1 MSTTWVDTMAVGGA
15 AIENADSASGQ
26 APAHAAAQG
35 SLKHVETGE
44 KSDAVAWAR
53 DQQQELAD
61 DERCGAWLDG
71 DAKRPAPAKPRGA
84 FRSVAALSAAGKP
97 QNMCMY
103 ELCPS
108 PMHSNKWRTVTS
120 TTGAGGRDWSAL
132 CGKTLCDSCYSTYR
146 KHGTFVRSVRTDE
159 GWVRSSDGQVLAKSC
174 DASRDRSAQ
183 RAPPAPSRAA
193 KRACVVAATAPAG
206 GPHQSRDSAGRPKRE
221 RRPSSK
227 LRAADAEPKAKI
239 ERTFAMTAAHAD
251 MECQFARDYLG
262 ASVFA
267 RSITPAHLACF
278 DVYAQPPPL
287 PAPTELCHSYS
298 HAFQMEE
305 PALFAAQEPGLDLQ
319 APHAVSSPG
328 SFCSLSTEDGGQD
341 FDCIDAG
348 VNEMRHFN
356 EMDFLAP
363 IF

>member
-84 FRSVAALSAAGKP
+84 VRSVAALSAAGKP

-278 DVYAQPPPL
+278 DVYAQPPAL
-287 PAPTELCHSYS
+287 PAPAELCHSYNN
-298 HAFQMEE
+298 AFQMEE

>member
-61 DERCGAWLDG
+61 DERHGAWLDG

-84 FRSVAALSAAGKP
+84 VRSVAALSAAGKP

-227 LRAADAEPKAKI
+227 LRAADAEPTSKA
-239 ERTFAMTAAHAD
+239 ERTLAMTAADAD
-251 MECQFARDYLG
+251 VECQFARDYLG

-287 PAPTELCHSYS
+287 PAPAELCHSYNN
-298 HAFQMEE
+298 AFQMEE